1 MEFDEDKAEVL
12 ALAFAN
18 VSSSTNY
25 SAELQRHK
33 KDIEQNHAYQLADD
47 APVTEMTEHLNKE
60 FAQLELNLAI
70 KQLKKN
76 STPGEDQITQ
86 GPTNS
91 SSRFRQPEDSPS
103 YGCSTSSGGEIVCR
117 SLGNMQSSYRY

>member
-60 FAQLELNLAI
+60 FAQPELNLAI
-70 KQLKKN
+70 QQLKKN
-76 STPGEDQITQ
+76 SAEGMCV
-86 GPTNS
+86 
-91 SSRFRQPEDSPS
+91 RC
-103 YGCSTSSGGEIVCR
+103 CSCQTRLLCLVTLCKFAS
-117 SLGNMQSSYRY
+117 